1 MINYAVGMWQN
12 EYEYNK
18 LIDQL
23 YPEYES
29 RDLSMNGFIRTMNYE
44 PTRTMNYEPIQTM
57 NYDDYM

>member
-29 RDLSMNGFIRTMNYE
+29 RDLSMNGFIK
-44 PTRTMNYEPIQTM
+44 TMNYEPIQTM